1 LVDGWGEEV
10 QDFPPGWLYIMG
22 RPWWYDSYW
31 EKDRKPKR
39 RFRLPSR
46 QSLVWIVLL
55 LVSLLL
61 ALSSTSFRPMWAVW
75 FISFV
80 SYVCRIVAFAIL
92 IRAVLSWFMISRY
105 NRFVILLDDISEP
118 VLAPLRRVVPAI
130 GMFDITPL
138 IAMLILYFIPS
149 LLYRL
154 VGFLSL

>member
-1 LVDGWGEEV
+1 
-10 QDFPPGWLYIMG
+10 
-22 RPWWYDSYW
+22 
-31 EKDRKPKR
+31 
-39 RFRLPSR
+39 
-46 QSLVWIVLL
+46 
-55 LVSLLL
+55 
-61 ALSSTSFRPMWAVW
+61 MWAVW

-92 IRAVLSWFMISRY
+92 IRAVLSWFTISRY

-138 IAMLILYFIPS
+138 IAMLVLYFIPS